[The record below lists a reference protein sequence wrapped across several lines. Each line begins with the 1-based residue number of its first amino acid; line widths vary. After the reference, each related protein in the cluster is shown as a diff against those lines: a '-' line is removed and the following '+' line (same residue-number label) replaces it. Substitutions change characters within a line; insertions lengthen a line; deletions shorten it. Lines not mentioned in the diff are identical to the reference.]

1 MNSKLI
7 ASAVITLA
15 ALTSASAFAASN
27 SAFSENSDFSR
38 ASVTSSSVSREQVRA
53 EYVKAQQ
60 GGKLVR
66 GQEFDVNPS
75 KDSVSTKSRTQVKTN
90 VMTTGSATQNNL
102 YSNFM

>member
-7 ASAVITLA
+7 ATAVVTLA
-15 ALTSASAFAASN
+15 ALSSASAFAASA
-27 SAFSENSDFSR
+27 SAFTENSDFSR
-38 ASVTSSSVSREQVRA
+38 APVTTSSLTREQVRA
-53 EYVKAQQ
+53 EFVQAQQ

-75 KDSVSTKSRTQVKTN
+75 KDSASAASRGAVKAQVLS
-90 VMTTGSATQNNL
+90 TGSGQTNNL